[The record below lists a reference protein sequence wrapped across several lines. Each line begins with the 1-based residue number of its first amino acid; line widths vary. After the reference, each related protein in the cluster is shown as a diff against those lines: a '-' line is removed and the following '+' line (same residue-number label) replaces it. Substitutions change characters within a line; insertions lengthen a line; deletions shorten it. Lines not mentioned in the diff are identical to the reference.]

1 MKGTVNLMLGSNPK
15 DKREENDF
23 YATHPHAVEIALPT
37 FEKIGLGGKKKRSMG
52 MCLRTRTY
60 KQDT

>member
-23 YATHPHAVEIALPT
+23 YADRDLLLSTAPKDTASRIIEI
-37 FEKIGLGGKKKRSMG
+37 
-52 MCLRTRTY
+52 
-60 KQDT
+60 

>member
-37 FEKIGLGGKKKRSMG
+37 FEKIGLGGKKKEV
-52 MCLRTRTY
+52 
-60 KQDT
+60 